1 MNPFCEIVVI
11 ELKSVHKI
19 FNQGR
24 PNEFCAIRGISLTI
38 APRKVTVLRGPSGS
52 GKSTLLGLIG
62 CLARPTSGRIFL
74 GTEALAPGGAGLK
87 FPGGEVTSLP
97 ERFLA
102 EIRRH
107 TFGFIFQQFHLVRGL
122 TVLENVM
129 LPAYPLGLPYD
140 ELIRRAGALLDDWG
154 LAAKARDKVEWLSG
168 GEIQRVTIARAQINA
183 PRIIIADEPTA
194 HLDTRLAA
202 GFLDALATLRAQEKT
217 VIVASHDPLVCEAAV
232 VDETV
237 SIRDGQIEDFPS
249 ERTS

>member
-1 MNPFCEIVVI
+1 MI
-11 ELKSVHKI
+11 ELKNVHKT

-24 PNEFCAIRGISLTI
+24 PNEFSAVRGVTLSI

-74 GTEALAPGGAGLK
+74 DPAALAEAGPQLQ

-129 LPAYPLGLPYD
+129 LPAYPLGRPFG
-140 ELIRRAGALLDDWG
+140 ELKQRALSLLDAWG
-154 LAAKARDKVEWLSG
+154 LSAKAQDKVEWLSG
-168 GEIQRVTIARAQINA
+168 GETQRVTIARAQINA
-183 PRIIIADEPTA
+183 PRVIIADEPTA
-194 HLDTRLAA
+194 HLDTVLAR
-202 GFLDALATLRAQEKT
+202 GFLDALATLRAQNTT

-232 VDETV
+232 VDETIA
-237 SIRDGQIEDFPS
+237 IRDGRIENLTPEDVL
-249 ERTS
+249 